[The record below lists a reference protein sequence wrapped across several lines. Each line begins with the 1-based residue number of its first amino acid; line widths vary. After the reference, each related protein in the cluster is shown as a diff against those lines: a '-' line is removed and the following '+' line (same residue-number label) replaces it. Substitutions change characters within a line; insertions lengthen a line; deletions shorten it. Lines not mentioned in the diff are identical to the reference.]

1 MYFQEQFFQENN
13 VRLYGSFWED
23 AKRSIGSGEIHS
35 PELTAIYQRIER
47 CPLKGEPFQIWM
59 RGQGLA
65 ATGFLLDLVH
75 RYSTTQPVY
84 LSEAELA
91 AVAEAKRFIR
101 SNLRN
106 MPSILELCKRVAMIK
121 TSSRR
126 RFS

>member
-1 MYFQEQFFQENN
+1 MH
-13 VRLYGSFWED
+13 LYGSFWED

-47 CPLKGEPFQIWM
+47 CPLTGEPFQIWM

-75 RYSTTQPVY
+75 KYSTTQPVY

-91 AVAEAKRFIR
+91 AVSESKQFIR
-101 SNLRN
+101 SKMCIRDSARAACLSSGDAFL
-106 MPSILELCKRVAMIK
+106 PIK
-121 TSSRR
+121 NSS
-126 RFS
+126 STVGA